1 MTQARIIVRDRGPA
15 RAATGALIAV
25 FGLNMVVVDDAP
37 ELHTGRLFVTLPTIA
52 GIELLLHA
60 TYLGIGDAMNCPS
73 FSLGMH
79 FHFFSGIICG
89 M

>member
-37 ELHTGRLFVTLPTIA
+37 ELHTGRL
-52 GIELLLHA
+52 
-60 TYLGIGDAMNCPS
+60 
-73 FSLGMH
+73 
-79 FHFFSGIICG
+79 
-89 M
+89 